1 MQVETNQHDVGTA
14 VDEERPRSVP
24 EPTGLG
30 GPPAYPP
37 GFRARRGMNWFM
49 LGLQYASFYTC
60 RYNISVAAPRILNQ
74 FGFNNAQYGLINSS
88 RHLCYAFGQLFNGL
102 LTDKLGGKQAMAIG
116 AVLTIILNVAFGM
129 ASFAGAGSVLML
141 FIIIRGSDGYAQAFG
156 APGMIKVNTAWFPR
170 AERGRFAGIFGLM
183 IQLGQITIFTLGPLL
198 LAGVS
203 ISLIFVTLRIPAD
216 DWRWLFWIPPI
227 LVGVVVIFMYLIVRN
242 DPEDAG
248 YHVPHAAGEEHA
260 QADAEEKIPLG
271 VVFRTIVSKKM
282 VWITAAAYFCTGAV
296 RTAQYDWWVLYFD
309 REWGLD
315 IKVSTLLIIIAAL
328 LPITAFIGSIGSG
341 FISDLLFKGKRAP
354 VAMGLYALESAVI
367 LSGAILLTNPAIASA
382 PLAALVMILISL
394 TCNSTH
400 SILGTAAAM
409 DLGGKKM
416 AGFASGVIDSFQYF
430 GASFAG
436 FGLGRLIDYAIA
448 NWKIGWGA
456 WFYFMLPFSVM
467 GMLLMTYV
475 WYRTR
480 GREVTA
486 A

>member
-1 MQVETNQHDVGTA
+1 
-14 VDEERPRSVP
+14 
-24 EPTGLG
+24 
-30 GPPAYPP
+30 
-37 GFRARRGMNWFM
+37 MNWFM

-60 RYNISVAAPRILNQ
+60 RYNLSIAAPRILDQ
-74 FGFNNAQYGLINSS
+74 FGFNNTQYGAINMA
-88 RHLCYAFGQLFNGL
+88 RHLCYAFGQLCNGL

-129 ASFAGAGSVLML
+129 ASFAGAGSVFLL
-141 FIIIRGSDGYAQAFG
+141 FVIIRGSDGYAQAFG

-170 AERGRFAGIFGLM
+170 SERGRFAGVFGLM
-183 IQLGQITIFTLGPLL
+183 IQLGQITINTFGPLL
-198 LAGVS
+198 LLGASVS
-203 ISLIFVTLRIPAD
+203 LLGVTLFRIPED

-227 LVGVVVIFMYLIVRN
+227 LVGIVVIFMYLIVRN
-242 DPEDAG
+242 NPEDAG
-248 YHVPHAAGEEHA
+248 YSIPHAAGEEHA
-260 QADAEEKIPLG
+260 DADPDEKIPLG
-271 VVFRTIVSKKM
+271 VVLRTIAKKKM
-282 VWITAAAYFCTGAV
+282 VWITAGAYFCTGAV

-309 REWGLD
+309 RQWGLD
-315 IKVSTLLIIIAAL
+315 IKVSTLMLITAAL
-328 LPITAFIGSIGSG
+328 LPISAFVGSIGSG

-354 VAMGLYALESAVI
+354 VALGLYGIESAVI
-367 LSGAILLTNPAIASA
+367 LLGAILLTNAAVATA
-382 PLAALVMILISL
+382 PLAAIIMILISL

-430 GASFAG
+430 GASVASM
-436 FGLGRLIDYAIA
+436 GLGKLIDHAVKY
-448 NWKIGWGA
+448 WKIGWGA
-456 WFYFMLPFSVM
+456 WFYFMLPFSVTGMILM
-467 GMLLMTYV
+467 GIV